1 MLLFLYSYIYLFVYS
16 HRFLFFYLFI
26 CLFFH
31 AKILFMYTFI
41 YIVNK
46 TPVFKIYIYIS
57 KHPPPKRTNPTNI
70 HHTKK
75 QKRTFHRKQPTVP
88 MTPEEPSSKPFWQC
102 PPPPACQNKPFQ
114 QPKSPQKPSFLPL
127 TVFNNR
133 LLPPN
138 SQPASSEHPKQ
149 AQRGKGK
156 PPQKKP
162 SHTLFFHLF
171 IYLHV

>member
-31 AKILFMYTFI
+31 SKPLFMYTFI

-46 TPVFKIYIYIS
+46 IPMFQIFIYIL
-57 KHPPPKRTNPTNI
+57 KHPPHKRTNPTNI

-75 QKRTFHRKQPTVP
+75 QKRTFHRKQPTAP

-102 PPPPACQNKPFQ
+102 LPPPACQNKPFQ
-114 QPKSPQKPSFLPL
+114 QPRSPQKPSLLPL
-127 TVFNNR
+127 TIFNNR
-133 LLPPN
+133 LLPPIP
-138 SQPASSEHPKQ
+138 QPASSEHPKQ
-149 AQRGKGK
+149 AKK
-156 PPQKKP
+156 EAKVNLPQKP
-162 SHTLFFHLF
+162 SHTFFYYLF
-171 IYLHV
+171 IYWYI